1 MKLKVASLAAA
12 GAIIGFLSFGGI
24 SLASAQDSSTTTTAP
39 SATTDPGTADTHP
52 ADDPNCPNMGGDAPA
67 TAPAPTPSS
76 SAASGA

>member
-39 SATTDPGTADTHP
+39 SATTAPGSTDTHP
-52 ADDPNCPNMGGDAPA
+52 ADDLNCPNMGGDSPAPA
-67 TAPAPTPSS
+67 TAPSSGVTP
-76 SAASGA
+76 GT